1 MSLQVYTSFGGDMII
16 EISIAI
22 AVFIFALLAFF
33 LIRTLITLRITL
45 KQVEEL
51 TFEARLKIQDLD
63 SSFNAI
69 ANLGDMCENETERM
83 REKYLEKSISHTS
96 DTSDDLID
104 WLRASI
110 KLGGKYLTRR

>member
-1 MSLQVYTSFGGDMII
+1 MII

-22 AVFIFALLAFF
+22 AVLIFAILAFF
-33 LIRTLITLRITL
+33 IIRTLITLRITL

-63 SSFNAI
+63 SSFNAL
-69 ANLGDMCENETERM
+69 ANLGDMCESETERM
-83 REKYLEKSISHTS
+83 REKYLEKSVCHTS